1 MAAERIV
8 ADFVGTTLSSYTPHG
23 PRSEG
28 PDLELVRWMSEAL
41 PLPFVAEGRIGT
53 PEEAASA
60 MRAGASYV
68 GVGGAITRPQFI
80 AEARDGLPASSVHS
94 GSFILYRRKST
105 SRARCRANRNVL
117 KSIVPASTPAAA
129 PRLIEERDTRTSP
142 LPLCWSYSSASY
154 SRWSP

>member
-1 MAAERIV
+1 MPY
-8 ADFVGTTLSSYTPHG
+8 TLFYCG

-28 PDLELVRWMSEAL
+28 PDLDLVRWMSEAL
-41 PLPFVAEGRIGT
+41 CVTVRCGRRIRT

-80 AEARDGLPASSVHS
+80 AEVRDGLSASSVHS

-105 SRARCRANRNVL
+105 SRSRCRTNRNVL
-117 KSIVPASTPAAA
+117 
-129 PRLIEERDTRTSP
+129 
-142 LPLCWSYSSASY
+142 
-154 SRWSP
+154 

>member
-1 MAAERIV
+1 M
-8 ADFVGTTLSSYTPHG
+8 DFVGTTLSGYTPHG

-41 PLPFVAEGRIGT
+41 CVTVRRGRRIRT

-60 MRAGASYV
+60 TPGRLTW

-105 SRARCRANRNVL
+105 FRSRCRTNRNVL
-117 KSIVPASTPAAA
+117 
-129 PRLIEERDTRTSP
+129 
-142 LPLCWSYSSASY
+142 
-154 SRWSP
+154 